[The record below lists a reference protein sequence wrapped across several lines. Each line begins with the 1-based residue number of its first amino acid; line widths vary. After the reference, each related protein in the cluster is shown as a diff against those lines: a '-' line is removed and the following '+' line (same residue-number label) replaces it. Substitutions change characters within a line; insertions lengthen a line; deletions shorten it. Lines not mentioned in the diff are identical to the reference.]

1 MAIFLYKQLNWYQE
15 QFSYLPRIHGVRDT
29 CYVVGSSVFVVAS
42 DIGAVALV
50 YLPSPGSLIVKVET
64 VWLF

>member
-1 MAIFLYKQLNWYQE
+1 MEYVTHVN
-15 QFSYLPRIHGVRDT
+15 
-29 CYVVGSSVFVVAS
+29 VVGSSGFVVAS